1 MPSDPA
7 RRPMPDAG
15 PPGRGWLPTR
25 KILTFHGLGMPGSP
39 IDATER
45 PYWIDE
51 PAFAAAIER
60 VAVDPDVEITFDD
73 GNLSDLSIALPRLLE
88 AGLTA
93 RFFVLAGRIGRP
105 GYLAAADLAALHRAG
120 MTIGSHG
127 ADHVD
132 WRRVSDAELHR
143 ELHDARHAIEDALG
157 AAVAEA
163 SIPFGAFDARVL
175 GALAAAGYRHVYSS
189 SGGLAGAGAW
199 LVPRNTVRADRPAD
213 AVLGRLA
220 GWRPRVA
227 AALRNPLR
235 AWKHGLPPWAP
246 PPLSRGT
253 ADRGR

>member
-15 PPGRGWLPTR
+15 PPGRFWLPTR
-25 KILTFHGLGMPGSP
+25 KILTFHGLGMPGP
-39 IDATER
+39 HVDAAER
-45 PYWIDE
+45 PYWVDE

-60 VAVDPDVEITFDD
+60 AAADPDVEITFDD
-73 GNLSDLSIALPRLLE
+73 GNLSDLSVALPRLLE

-105 GYLAAADLAALHRAG
+105 GYLAASDLAALHRAG

-132 WRRVSDAELHR
+132 WRRATDAALRR
-143 ELHDARHAIEDALG
+143 ELHDARRAIEDALG
-157 AAVAEA
+157 TAVTEA

-175 GALAAAGYRHVYSS
+175 GALAGAGYRRVYSS

-199 LVPRNTVRADRPAD
+199 LVPRNTVRADRPAA
-213 AVLGRLA
+213 AVLDRLA
-220 GWRPRVA
+220 GWRARTA
-227 AALRNPLR
+227 SAIRNPLR

-246 PPLSRGT
+246 PPINRGT
-253 ADRGR
+253 AGRGR

>member
-7 RRPMPDAG
+7 RRPASDAG
-15 PPGRGWLPTR
+15 PTGRRWLPAR
-25 KILTFHGLGMPGSP
+25 KILTFHGLGPPGGHV
-39 IDATER
+39 DAAER
-45 PYWIDE
+45 PFWIGE
-51 PAFAAAIER
+51 AAFAAAIGR
-60 VAVDPDVEITFDD
+60 ATADRTVEITFDD

-105 GYLAAADLAALHRAG
+105 GYLAATDLAALHRAG

-132 WRRVSDAELHR
+132 WRRASDAGLRR
-143 ELHDARHAIEDALG
+143 ELHDARRAIEDALG
-157 AAVAEA
+157 AAVTEA

-175 GALAAAGYRHVYSS
+175 GALAAAGYRRVYSS
-189 SGGLAGAGAW
+189 SGGLAGTGAW
-199 LVPRNTVRADRPAD
+199 LVPRNTVQVDRPVE
-213 AVLGRLA
+213 AVLDRLA
-220 GWRPRVA
+220 SWRARA
-227 AALRNPLR
+227 TSAFRNPLR
-235 AWKHGLPPWAP
+235 AWKHGLPPWAV